1 MSDFLSAATVPQP
14 LRVLMVEDNPADAEL
29 CLHELQRAGYRPHLE
44 VVRTAE
50 EFASTIHAH
59 PTLAEGLMEAA
70 ADALGH
76 SIHKG

>member
-1 MSDFLSAATVPQP
+1 MI
-14 LRVLMVEDNPADAEL
+14 AEPTTAMAM
-29 CLHELQRAGYRPHLE
+29 EA
-44 VVRTAE
+44 TAE